1 MCINISG
8 NVSIPS
14 LRQPSIPGVLC
25 VRCPYLGGEGT
36 SVVGG
41 TYRVCANYRSMNK
54 SACLSDII
62 DSVRHL
68 EEAMRIDIGVMSM
81 CSV

>member
-1 MCINISG
+1 
-8 NVSIPS
+8 V
-14 LRQPSIPGVLC
+14 C
-25 VRCPYLGGEGT
+25 V
-36 SVVGG
+36 
-41 TYRVCANYRSMNK
+41 NYRSMNK

>member
-36 SVVGG
+36 SVVAYYMVGHIECVLI
-41 TYRVCANYRSMNK
+41 T
-54 SACLSDII
+54 
-62 DSVRHL
+62 
-68 EEAMRIDIGVMSM
+68 GV
-81 CSV
+81 